1 MLVMELLFS
10 LLLTIAAGLGCGVAL
25 DVKRP
30 AVIFQ
35 RDPQFAEC
43 HANYGSA
50 RNAER
55 GGHRSEE
62 FGVEWGEPDFKLV
75 GHSLSFSLRKNP
87 LGGVQKGTKVARR
100 DRVCDE
106 GYKNSGKRELQSNT
120 QAQHT
125 LGHVDCPACK
135 GITLAIESAAERR
148 QIAFPEAVREYLDS
162 RRARLGIRSF
172 KLYNKYAEALLGF
185 FGAFRL
191 SEIEIG
197 HVVAYQ
203 RERQAQIRSSKQH
216 AYAKS
221 KLGESVE
228 LATDGASIIN
238 HEISC
243 VLQQVLRRAGLWAP
257 IGKFYEPLPLPKA
270 GPGIALS
277 AEEERHLF
285 QVAQSRP
292 RWMVAY
298 CCSLLSR
305 NTTAGPGEIRHLR
318 VRSVDLRARAISIEE
333 GVKNNFRI
341 RTLPLND
348 AAYRCAELLLARY
361 RDLMATH
368 GIAESGDHYLLPHR
382 ADRRGDRPDPNRP
395 IGSWKKAFYSL
406 RAEAG
411 KKYPRIATLRRYDF
425 RHTACTL
432 MLEDATVPY
441 AAIEALMGHRLG
453 SKTKARYNH
462 IRDGS
467 LRAAVEVLNTSSTA
481 VQTSAAAPERKPV
494 RPASGTAAF
503 WVTVGRS

>member
-1 MLVMELLFS
+1 
-10 LLLTIAAGLGCGVAL
+10 
-25 DVKRP
+25 
-30 AVIFQ
+30 
-35 RDPQFAEC
+35 
-43 HANYGSA
+43 
-50 RNAER
+50 
-55 GGHRSEE
+55 
-62 FGVEWGEPDFKLV
+62 
-75 GHSLSFSLRKNP
+75 
-87 LGGVQKGTKVARR
+87 
-100 DRVCDE
+100 
-106 GYKNSGKRELQSNT
+106 
-120 QAQHT
+120 

-135 GITLAIESAAERR
+135 GITLAIETAADRG
-148 QIAFPEAVREYLDS
+148 QIAFPEAVREYLEQRS
-162 RRARLGIRSF
+162 SRLGPKTL
-172 KLYNKYAEALLGF
+172 KLYGKYAEALDGF
-185 FGAFRL
+185 FHAFRL

-197 HVVAYQ
+197 HAVAYQ
-203 RERQAQIRSSKQH
+203 RERQAQIRASKQH

-221 KLGESVE
+221 KLGETVE

-243 VLQQVLRRAGLWAP
+243 VLQQVLRRAGLWDP

-298 CCSLLSR
+298 CCSILSR
-305 NTTAGPGEIRHLR
+305 TTTAGPGELRHLR
-318 VRSVDLRARAISIEE
+318 VHSVDLRARAISIEE
-333 GVKNNFRI
+333 GVKNDFRI

-348 AAYRCAELLLARY
+348 GAYKVAEMLLERY
-361 RDLMATH
+361 RELMATH

-382 ADRRGDRPDPNRP
+382 ADRRGDRPDPQRP
-395 IGSWKKAFYSL
+395 MGSWKKAFYSL

-411 KKYPRIATLRRYDF
+411 KKFPRIATLRRYDF

-467 LRAAVEVLNTSSTA
+467 LRAAVEVLNTSSPA
-481 VQTSAAAPERKPV
+481 VQTSATDARAQAGAEDRDEHDGVSVCRRRGIENLKRRADAILELRV
-494 RPASGTAAF
+494 VSDYTA
-503 WVTVGRS
+503 